1 MLNKPALPLNNTDY
15 IKDLQQRIELY
26 EDMKA
31 YRELYDML
39 FHSLHRFSW
48 SFVKSKEVAE
58 EIVSDVF
65 IKVWQIRSKITEIKN
80 LKEYL
85 YIITKNFS
93 LNYITRNYKNTT
105 VSLDEI
111 DFEPAVNL
119 GTPEDLSITV
129 DIIRQVHNAVAQ
141 LSPRC
146 RIIFQLVK
154 EDNLSYKEVAAI
166 LNLSVF
172 TVRNQLS
179 IAVQKLSDAL
189 PKYLQHTYL
198 VAR

>member
-1 MLNKPALPLNNTDY
+1 LNNTEY
-15 IKDLQQRIELY
+15 IQDLQRRIELY

-39 FHSLHRFSW
+39 FPGLHRFSW
-48 SFVKSKEVAE
+48 TFVKSKEVAE

-65 IKVWQIRSKITEIKN
+65 IKVWQIRARLTEIIS

-93 LNYITRNYKNTT
+93 LNYLTRSYKNST

-111 DFEPAVNL
+111 DVELMVNM
-119 GTPEDLSITV
+119 GTPEDLYISEDIMKQVRSIT
-129 DIIRQVHNAVAQ
+129 AQ

-146 RIIFQLVK
+146 KIIFQLVK

-179 IAVQKLSDAL
+179 IAVRKISSAL
-189 PKYLQHTYL
+189 PKYLRQSYL
-198 VAR
+198 VSR